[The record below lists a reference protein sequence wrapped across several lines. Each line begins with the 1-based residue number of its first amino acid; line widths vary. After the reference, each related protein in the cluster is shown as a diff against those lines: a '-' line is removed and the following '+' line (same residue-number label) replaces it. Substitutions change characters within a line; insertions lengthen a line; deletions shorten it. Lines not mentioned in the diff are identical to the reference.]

1 MGVVGYQ
8 QTRIARRGPMR
19 RKMTSTANETRRSTT
34 TNDKENSSYK
44 RKSPSEKKNT
54 TNPEMASSIGSTFTI
69 LTGGAI
75 GTDSLAEECA
85 KEWGMH
91 VKLFLAP
98 HHHRVSEKHPAI
110 PHQKLMNRLPFVQ
123 TASQRLKRHPS
134 KNPFVRDLLARNW
147 FIVNQA
153 KVLYAY
159 ANFEDDSLT
168 TVEGG
173 TGMTVQMGVDHN
185 RDYPDFWKD
194 VFVFDESR
202 QKWYELE
209 REDMRDP
216 DDEDFTFTDALGP
229 LAFRECLCGPI
240 LHPVS
245 AVVGSRTLGELGRR
259 ILKDQ
264 FKRTVKE
271 HARGGQTQMELHG
284 EVEKVCKLFQEMSL
298 KEKSK
303 PDVLQG
309 EIDITYLDNPVK
321 GGK

>member
-1 MGVVGYQ
+1 
-8 QTRIARRGPMR
+8 
-19 RKMTSTANETRRSTT
+19 
-34 TNDKENSSYK
+34 
-44 RKSPSEKKNT
+44 
-54 TNPEMASSIGSTFTI
+54 MASSIGSTFTI

-134 KNPFVRDLLARNW
+134 KNPFVRDLLAHNW

-159 ANFEDDSLT
+159 ANFEEDSLT
-168 TVEGG
+168 TLEGG
-173 TGMTVQMGVDHN
+173 TGMTVQMCVDHN
-185 RDYPDFWKD
+185 RDYPDYWKD

-209 REDMRDP
+209 QEDMRDP

-229 LAFRECLCGPI
+229 LAFREFLCGPI

-245 AVVGSRTLGELGRR
+245 AVVESNPRR
-259 ILKDQ
+259 IGTPHSQ
-264 FKRTVKE
+264 ISI
-271 HARGGQTQMELHG
+271 QTNHQGACAVGTDADGAAWRSGKGAQTL
-284 EVEKVCKLFQEMSL
+284 
-298 KEKSK
+298 
-303 PDVLQG
+303 PRDVTQRETQTG
-309 EIDITYLDNPVK
+309 CSPRRD
-321 GGK
+321 

>member
-1 MGVVGYQ
+1 
-8 QTRIARRGPMR
+8 
-19 RKMTSTANETRRSTT
+19 
-34 TNDKENSSYK
+34 
-44 RKSPSEKKNT
+44 
-54 TNPEMASSIGSTFTI
+54 MASSIGSTFTI

-159 ANFEDDSLT
+159 ANFEDDTLT

-173 TGMTVQMGVDHN
+173 TGMTVQMCVDHN
-185 RDYPDFWKD
+185 RDYPEFWKD

-209 REDMRDP
+209 GSRRRRLYFYGRP
-216 DDEDFTFTDALGP
+216 GTFGISRMFVRTHSTSCQCCGGESNPRRIGTPHSQRSIQTNRQGACAVGTDADGAAWRSGKGAQTLP
-229 LAFRECLCGPI
+229 RDVTQRETQTGCSP
-240 LHPVS
+240 
-245 AVVGSRTLGELGRR
+245 RR
-259 ILKDQ
+259 DDVTTDQ
-264 FKRTVKE
+264 SHVN
-271 HARGGQTQMELHG
+271 AL
-284 EVEKVCKLFQEMSL
+284 
-298 KEKSK
+298 
-303 PDVLQG
+303 
-309 EIDITYLDNPVK
+309 
-321 GGK
+321 